1 MRLGYIKLPT
11 SESSRSIL
19 QVSLVVGV
27 VEEGSAKNNQKV
39 SKAEVGPPWRGLT
52 SGQLLTSEVLDL
64 YIG

>member
-1 MRLGYIKLPT
+1 M
-11 SESSRSIL
+11 
-19 QVSLVVGV
+19 
-27 VEEGSAKNNQKV
+27 VEEASAKNNQKV